1 MHCMFFGRVPGP
13 DPTLVGSA
21 EDEATQRRAIPH
33 SWSPMTVRRSDPRAR
48 ARKSTPHPR
57 YDAPESSSVRAVS
70 RIVIW
75 TLLALI
81 ALAGAAWALREWS
94 GLPSP

>member
-1 MHCMFFGRVPGP
+1 MGG
-13 DPTLVGSA
+13 A
-21 EDEATQRRAIPH
+21 EDEAIPVIARRESLAC
-33 SWSPMTVRRSDPRAR
+33 RSL
-48 ARKSTPHPR
+48 
-57 YDAPESSSVRAVS
+57 PESSSVRAVT

>member
-1 MHCMFFGRVPGP
+1 MRRENPLGLER
-13 DPTLVGSA
+13 GS
-21 EDEATQRRAIPH
+21 RRHNAQ
-33 SWSPMTVRRSDPRAR
+33 
-48 ARKSTPHPR
+48 
-57 YDAPESSSVRAVS
+57 YGAPESLVVRAVS

>member
-1 MHCMFFGRVPGP
+1 MASFSGKQRRLHFLRTGPGP

-21 EDEATQRRAIPH
+21 EDEANPVIGRPGG
-33 SWSPMTVRRSDPRAR
+33 RSLRS
-48 ARKSTPHPR
+48 K
-57 YDAPESSSVRAVS
+57 SSSVRAVT

-81 ALAGAAWALREWS
+81 VLAGASWALREWS
-94 GLPSP
+94 GIPSP

>member
-1 MHCMFFGRVPGP
+1 MTGGFVLWEAAELHFLRTGPGP

-21 EDEATQRRAIPH
+21 EDEAVPVIALRESLPC
-33 SWSPMTVRRSDPRAR
+33 RS
-48 ARKSTPHPR
+48 H
-57 YDAPESSSVRAVS
+57 PESSSVRAVT

-81 ALAGAAWALREWS
+81 VLAGAAWALREWS

>member
-1 MHCMFFGRVPGP
+1 MLHFLRTGPGP

-21 EDEATQRRAIPH
+21 EHEAIQSPLGQR
-33 SWSPMTVRRSDPRAR
+33 SVDPSLA
-48 ARKSTPHPR
+48 S
-57 YDAPESSSVRAVS
+57 ESSSVRAVS

-75 TLLALI
+75 TLVALI